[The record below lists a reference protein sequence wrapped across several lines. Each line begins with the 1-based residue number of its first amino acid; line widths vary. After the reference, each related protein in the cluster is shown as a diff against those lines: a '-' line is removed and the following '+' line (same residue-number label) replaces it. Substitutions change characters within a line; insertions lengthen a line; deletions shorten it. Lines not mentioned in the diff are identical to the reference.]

1 MPEPNVT
8 DWFPS
13 LSLLPTSPGK
23 GAPAPGGA
31 AQIPRHPGAAST
43 LPSFV
48 RPDRPHRASDPA
60 LPGTAHPQ
68 PGTTS
73 STPARAAAREQ
84 GAELCVCLCPAAVE
98 ATRKP
103 RRTQRETSSPGVVA
117 ARSHLLKSSTGF
129 TRPSATHAG
138 RSSDS
143 GRKRGGQVRLFK
155 LKQIQ
160 RVSTSNHRSIPA
172 PS

>member
-60 LPGTAHPQ
+60 LPGTAHQQ

-84 GAELCVCLCPAAVE
+84 GAELCVCLCPRSRRGHAQAEADAARNFISGSRGCSV
-98 ATRKP
+98 
-103 RRTQRETSSPGVVA
+103 SSPEVLHWFHEALCNTRREVV
-117 ARSHLLKSSTGF
+117 RLRTE
-129 TRPSATHAG
+129 TG
-138 RSSDS
+138 RS
-143 GRKRGGQVRLFK
+143 G
-155 LKQIQ
+155 
-160 RVSTSNHRSIPA
+160 PA
-172 PS
+172 F